1 MEKKPGGRM
10 ESHTVVRKMHI
21 RDVADDL
28 SEMTVEYQEPKAQGR
43 RRVRQRRVGT
53 AYVMADTLAL
63 QQLRLPPTGWRILM
77 MLIGHMDRETN
88 EVRLT
93 QQLIAT
99 RSGLTV
105 GSVSRHV
112 PMLIERNL
120 VEKLGQGWWRVSPWI
135 AYAGE
140 WRDWDQAAKQ
150 TPEPIWHDAGEA

>member
-1 MEKKPGGRM
+1 MDKKPGGRT

-43 RRVRQRRVGT
+43 RRVRHRRVGA

-63 QQLRLPPTGWRILM
+63 QQLRLLPTGWRILM
-77 MLIGHMDRETN
+77 LMIGHMDRQTN

-93 QQLIAT
+93 QQLIAG
-99 RSGLTV
+99 RAGLTN
-105 GSVSRHV
+105 SAVSRHM
-112 PMLIERNL
+112 PILLERNLIER
-120 VEKLGQGWWRVSPWI
+120 LGQGHFRVSPWI

-150 TPEPIWHDAGEA
+150 TPEPIWHDD